1 MVSLCP
7 VWMPASPRSSEDRVL
22 ASEARCVGSNPAGGA
37 ITGSQLMH
45 VYARFR
51 AKGWSRR
58 IGAVAVAMAMLALMT
73 AAVACDPEEGQPTDA
88 PPTATAVTPSPSP
101 TQAPTVN
108 PGPAPTIESTPTP
121 TPTPEPSPP
130 PNFTPTPLTPMPT
143 PSPTATPT
151 PVQIATLAPAT
162 PTPTPDPNL
171 PPAQEILR
179 AATAAMAAVQSG
191 SVRIDFSVDSPSFEL
206 PGRTEF
212 SERRVETFGVYQA
225 PDRSRFTTL
234 TTPAGITI
242 EYETVV
248 IGDTAWLENPLTGLW
263 GISQEVQGILGNGP
277 HLGAMQLDV
286 LDDASSSVAVEGVE
300 ELDGVLVYHLRG
312 ELYAEVASFFLLGD
326 PMFVTESPWERFE
339 IELWIGIEDSL
350 VRKLSIGDFRDRFRA
365 PTWPMLITRTYWDFD
380 KPVDIQPPDQAGD
393 TPFQVLPTPFEDSSS
408 PTSAPD
414 DFGDGPYTATRMEV
428 GETVEGEIEARDDA
442 DVFTFTALENEYYL
456 IDLSVDTLSYFYLTL
471 FDSRGDHSETGAREP
486 GARSSRIEWRRSWTA
501 DYYISVSGSG
511 ATGSYTLSIST
522 WTPPPDDYGNNRS
535 AATRIATGES
545 IEGRIDYKYDGD
557 FFAFQAE
564 EGKTYL
570 LELNWVG
577 KANLGMTIYDEDS
590 FKASALVSR
599 SSSSS
604 PPRQLTWEATDS
616 GEFYL
621 GVGAVG
627 PTETYTLTLTEVE
640 GAAA

>member
-22 ASEARCVGSNPAGGA
+22 ASEARCVGSNPAGGT
-37 ITGSQLMH
+37 ITGSKFMH
-45 VYARFR
+45 TFARFR
-51 AKGWSRR
+51 KKDWGRR
-58 IGAVAVAMAMLALMT
+58 IGAVAVAMAMLALMA
-73 AAVACDPEEGQPTDA
+73 AAVACDPEEAQPTDA
-88 PPTATAVTPSPSP
+88 PPTATAVMPSPTP

-108 PGPAPTIESTPTP
+108 PGPASNPTP
-121 TPTPEPSPP
+121 EPTPAPTAIPEPTHTPTPEP
-130 PNFTPTPLTPMPT
+130 THAPTQ
-143 PSPTATPT
+143 SPTATPT

-191 SVRIDFSVDSPSFEL
+191 SVKIDFSVDSPSTEL
-206 PGRTEF
+206 SG
-212 SERRVETFGVYQA
+212 RRVETFGVYQA

-248 IGDTAWLENPLTGLW
+248 IGETAWLENPLTGLW
-263 GISQEVQGILGNGP
+263 GISQDVPGILGNGP

-286 LDDASSSVAVEGVE
+286 LDDASSAVTVE
-300 ELDGVLVYHLRG
+300 RVVELDGVLLYHLRG

-339 IELWIGIEDSL
+339 IELWIGVEDSL

-365 PTWPMLITRTYWDFD
+365 PSWPMLITRTYWDFNR
-380 KPVDIQPPDQAGD
+380 PVDIQPPAPAGD
-393 TPFQVLPTPFEDSSS
+393 THIQVLPTPFEDTSS
-408 PTSAPD
+408 PNSAPD

-428 GETVEGEIEARDDA
+428 GETVEGEIEARDNA

-456 IDLSVDTLSYFYLTL
+456 IDLSLGTLSYFSMTL
-471 FDSRGDHSETGAREP
+471 SDSRGDHSETGPREP

-501 DYYISVSGSG
+501 DYYISVSGGG

-522 WTPPPDDYGNNRS
+522 WTPPPDDHANNRA

-545 IEGRIDYKYDGD
+545 IEGRIDYRYDGD

-570 LELNWVG
+570 MELNWDG
-577 KANLGMTIYDEDS
+577 ESNLGITLYDAEG
-590 FKASALVSR
+590 FRAALLVSR
-599 SSSSS
+599 SSSPS
-604 PPRQLTWEATDS
+604 PPRQLTWEATES
-616 GEFYL
+616 EEMY
-621 GVGAVG
+621 VAVG
-627 PTETYTLTLTEVE
+627 TAGPTGPYTLTLTEVE
-640 GAAA
+640 PGSG